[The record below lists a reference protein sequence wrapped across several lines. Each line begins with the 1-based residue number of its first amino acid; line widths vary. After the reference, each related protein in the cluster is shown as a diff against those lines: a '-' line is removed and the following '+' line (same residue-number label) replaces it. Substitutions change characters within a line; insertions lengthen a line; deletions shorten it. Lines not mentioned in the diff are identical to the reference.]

1 MKNQLL
7 ILLLCFYATT
17 IFSQDFK
24 FGKVSVQELQEK
36 VHPLDSTADAS
47 YLYKYRKTA
56 FNYTE
61 SQGFTVVTE
70 IHERIKIYTKAGFEK
85 ATQSIKYYKPDS
97 GSKEKVIAIS
107 GYTFNL
113 EKGRVKKEKLA
124 KKNIFD
130 EKTSKFRSVKKIT
143 MPSIKVGSVIDL
155 KYKIV
160 SPYFDI
166 KDLEF
171 QHDVPVKNLEFIV
184 EIPEYYKF
192 NSRPKGYYYI
202 TPIIEKGKGV
212 ITSTVKIREN
222 NDTSYNGSSNNKTVV
237 NKNRMEY
244 LTTITNYNAKNIP
257 GLKNSE
263 PYVSSINNY
272 KGGLKFELTAIQY
285 PNSMPKY
292 YSTTWP
298 DVARRIYDSSNFG
311 EELKRTSYFKNDL
324 KTILSKATTPSQK
337 IASIFNFV
345 KMKVKWNGYYGLY
358 SDIGVRKAYREGA
371 GNTADINL
379 MLIAMLNEAGIE
391 ANPVLVS
398 TRDHGVPF
406 FPTIDGFNYV
416 IAAVN
421 LPTGYILLDAT
432 EFYSMPNVLPLRALN
447 WKGRLIKK
455 DKTSSWLELTSK
467 AHSVEDNFMSIKI
480 NEDFTV
486 NGRLRTTY
494 KNLDAI
500 NFRSSN
506 NHLKEDGVITSL
518 EDRFGVEIEDYKV
531 VNKAAI
537 YKPVIRNISF
547 VGEDFIEVINDKVY
561 LSPLL
566 FLTSRVNPFKLED
579 RKFPVDFGAP
589 FKNKNSVFMQIPEGY
604 KVESIPES
612 STIGIRD
619 NLGVYGYKV
628 VVSGNKI
635 NIISQL
641 QINSGLITPEYY
653 KELKEFYNLMVKK
666 QMEKIVLVKE

>member
-7 ILLLCFYATT
+7 LLLLCFYATT

-212 ITSTVKIREN
+212 ITSTSKYRDNTPGTNRPAEVSK
-222 NDTSYNGSSNNKTVV
+222 S
-237 NKNRMEY
+237 RMEY

-358 SDIGVRKAYREGA
+358 SDIGVRKAYREGS

-480 NEDFTV
+480 NQDFTV

-518 EDRFGVEIEDYKV
+518 EDRFGVEIEDYKI

-537 YKPVIRNISF
+537 YKPAIRNISF

-666 QMEKIVLVKE
+666 QTEKIVLVKE